1 MLKHVKVLDFII
13 CGCILYTKIFQNGYF
28 RISLF
33 TILLKLSVR
42 NRCWNNL
49 RNTDNVTYKAAI
61 QYQRCLNKT
70 RKCQLDLEFLYKCK
84 KNKVNPKFVRW
95 KNIS

>member
-1 MLKHVKVLDFII
+1 MV
-13 CGCILYTKIFQNGYF
+13 IFELVFLVNF
-28 RISLF
+28 
-33 TILLKLSVR
+33 LKLSVG
-42 NRCWNNL
+42 NRFWNNL

-95 KNIS
+95 KNISSKNKRNQQQLYRRLLSDAINEKL

>member
-1 MLKHVKVLDFII
+1 MVIFGLVFS
-13 CGCILYTKIFQNGYF
+13 LYF
-28 RISLF
+28 
-33 TILLKLSVR
+33 LKLFVG
-42 NRCWNNL
+42 NRFWNNL
-49 RNTDNVTYKAAI
+49 GNTDNVTYKAVI

-70 RKCQLDLEFLYKCK
+70 RKCQLDREFLYKCK